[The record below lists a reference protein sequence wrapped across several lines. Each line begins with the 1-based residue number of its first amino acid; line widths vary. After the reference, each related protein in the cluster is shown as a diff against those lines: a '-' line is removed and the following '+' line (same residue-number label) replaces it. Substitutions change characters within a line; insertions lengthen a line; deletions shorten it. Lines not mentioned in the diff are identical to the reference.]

1 MFRWRKMLNS
11 TGLVWIY
18 SCLSVSWKR
27 SVWCNWNVSP
37 AVKFAGQHQVPS
49 HVRSQLSHTCH
60 SLTNDSW
67 LSFFFKCN
75 LMRHS
80 SKRIE
85 WLVHVDTTQLDLNR
99 EFKLFSVQLPH
110 AGNSGE
116 TIYEVKPLEQ
126 PSQETEVILDRNVD
140 EKVGKSPACGSS
152 LRIYFVF
159 VVRSMK
165 WLEIFEI
172 ICIASLW
179 MGCGEGTVRGKCLA
193 QENNTMSPARA
204 RSQAPVVQ
212 RLDNAIHRINRYP
225 ADKC

>member
-1 MFRWRKMLNS
+1 
-11 TGLVWIY
+11 
-18 SCLSVSWKR
+18 
-27 SVWCNWNVSP
+27 
-37 AVKFAGQHQVPS
+37 
-49 HVRSQLSHTCH
+49 
-60 SLTNDSW
+60 
-67 LSFFFKCN
+67 
-75 LMRHS
+75 MRHS

-165 WLEIFEI
+165 
-172 ICIASLW
+172 
-179 MGCGEGTVRGKCLA
+179 
-193 QENNTMSPARA
+193 
-204 RSQAPVVQ
+204 
-212 RLDNAIHRINRYP
+212 
-225 ADKC
+225 

>member
-1 MFRWRKMLNS
+1 MTSSYVNLLERRKVFRWRKMLNS

-18 SCLSVSWKR
+18 SCLSVTWKR
-27 SVWCNWNVSP
+27 SIWCNWNVSP
-37 AVKFAGQHQVPS
+37 AVKFAGQHKVPS

-126 PSQETEVILDRNVD
+126 PSQETGNFRQKRWWEGREISCLWLFIPNLF
-140 EKVGKSPACGSS
+140 C
-152 LRIYFVF
+152 
-159 VVRSMK
+159 VR
-165 WLEIFEI
+165 
-172 ICIASLW
+172 C
-179 MGCGEGTVRGKCLA
+179 
-193 QENNTMSPARA
+193 P
-204 RSQAPVVQ
+204 
-212 RLDNAIHRINRYP
+212 
-225 ADKC
+225 